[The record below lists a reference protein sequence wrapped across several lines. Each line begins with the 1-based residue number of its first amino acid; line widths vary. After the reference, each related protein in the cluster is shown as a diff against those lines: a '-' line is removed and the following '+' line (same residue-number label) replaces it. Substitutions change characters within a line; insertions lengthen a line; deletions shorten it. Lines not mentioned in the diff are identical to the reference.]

1 LCWYHNL
8 RITHVLQQDVSADPV
23 VALGVFALLGG
34 VAALIA
40 WPRWGVLGRI
50 SRVLRITERVRLED
64 ALKQLYHATVG
75 GIPATMETLA
85 GALEVRRG
93 VAVRLAERLTERGLA
108 RAESGRLSLTP
119 AGEAY
124 ALRMVRTHRLWELY
138 LADRSG
144 LAPTEW
150 HEQAERLEHAL
161 SDAQVE
167 ALSAGMG
174 NPRYDPHGDPI
185 PTTTGELPARL
196 GQPLSA
202 FPRGGAAVVVH
213 LEDEP
218 AEAFQ
223 RLLDLGLRPGARLR
237 LLDVNPT
244 EVRFRFDGREQ
255 ILPSVVADL
264 ITVEPLAADESLDER
279 AHPTLA
285 DLASGGSARVV
296 RVAAACQGP
305 QRRRLLDLGVVPGTV
320 ITVKFTS
327 PDGDPAAY
335 LIRGALIALRKAQAR
350 LIQVDLEPAP
360 AAT

>member
-1 LCWYHNL
+1 M
-8 RITHVLQQDVSADPV
+8 QQQLPADPV
-23 VALGVFALLGG
+23 LALVGFALLLG
-34 VAALIA
+34 VAGLLV
-40 WPRWGVLGRI
+40 WPRWGLIGRLA
-50 SRVLRITERVRLED
+50 RVSRITERVRLED

-75 GIPATMETLA
+75 GVPATVETLA
-85 GALEVRRG
+85 GGLEVRRG
-93 VAVRLAERLTERGLA
+93 VAVRLVEHLTERGLA

-138 LADRSG
+138 LADRTG
-144 LAPTEW
+144 LAPVEW
-150 HEQAERLEHAL
+150 HEEAERKEHAL

-174 NPRYDPHGDPI
+174 HPRYDPHGDPI
-185 PTTTGELPARL
+185 PTITGELPARK
-196 GQPLSA
+196 GQHLSD
-202 FPRGGAAVVVH
+202 FPRGEAALVVH

-237 LLDVNPT
+237 LLEVSPT
-244 EVRFRFDGREQ
+244 GVRFRYDGREQ
-255 ILPSVVADL
+255 VLPSVVADL
-264 ITVEPLAADESLDER
+264 ITVEPLPAEVTLDER
-279 AHPTLA
+279 VHSTLA
-285 DLASGGSARVV
+285 DLGPGGAARVV
-296 RVAAACQGP
+296 RVSAACQGP

-320 ITVKFTS
+320 ITSQFTS

-335 LIRGALIALRKAQAR
+335 LIRGALIALRKAQAE

-360 AAT
+360 AVS